1 MLTKL
6 YLTQN
11 NNKVCAGDFKSL
23 FNIKLESCEGNP
35 VFKKRSI
42 EKIFELKKAYNL
54 TDIWKMRNSKAKQ

>member
-1 MLTKL
+1 M
-6 YLTQN
+6 
-11 NNKVCAGDFKSL
+11 VCARDFKSL

-54 TDIWKMRNSKAKQ
+54 TDIWKMRNPKAKQ